1 MRLLEFKRTKL
12 FDGIE
17 DGLFDTDFQLNIEG
31 KSVLFIVDDITPH
44 KLIDCPVKEDV
55 INKLLLESD
64 GISNIVTKE
73 QRLQVYYL
81 NEDDLLIIFSM
92 GEYQPGRYMLFLEG
106 VFLKLNLFPT

>member
-17 DGLFDTDFQLNIEG
+17 DGLFDKDFQLNIEG

-44 KLIDCPVKEDV
+44 KLIDCPVKKDV
-55 INKLLLESD
+55 INKLHLESD

>member
-1 MRLLEFKRTKL
+1 MSK
-12 FDGIE
+12 I
-17 DGLFDTDFQLNIEG
+17 
-31 KSVLFIVDDITPH
+31 
-44 KLIDCPVKEDV
+44 
-55 INKLLLESD
+55 KLLAV
-64 GISNIVTKE
+64 IIPNIVTKE